1 MEVNIAKTIEK
12 KPDLVQI
19 SSAFRSREGAPLAR
33 DRYVE
38 LQIRKPKTNGS
49 LAKQP
54 AFQRPCE
61 KMTDAIVMDGGNRGQ
76 TVKVCADPTCKVHHP
91 DRPSPQQ
98 LQRDRVQER
107 KRIEKEKIA
116 ITARHRIL
124 AAILERIS
132 VPMKKADLLVV
143 AQYVLTSVPYNRIP
157 ILAKRHKLEI
167 DKSSTSLVELMLRHI
182 SRYDE
187 SGLSRLLLEI
197 SLLESAYRN
206 GGESDSDVLLNTA
219 KRYRVDAEKLQKSV
233 AQEFAAKQ
241 KKKEKKTTPNKDTA

>member
-1 MEVNIAKTIEK
+1 
-12 KPDLVQI
+12 
-19 SSAFRSREGAPLAR
+19 
-33 DRYVE
+33 
-38 LQIRKPKTNGS
+38 
-49 LAKQP
+49 
-54 AFQRPCE
+54 
-61 KMTDAIVMDGGNRGQ
+61 MTDAIVMDGGNRGQ
-76 TVKVCADPTCKVHHP
+76 TVKACADPTCKVHHP

-98 LQRDRVQER
+98 LQRDRAQER

-132 VPMKKADLLVV
+132 VPMKKADLLAV
-143 AQYVLTSVPYNRIP
+143 AQHVLTSVPYNRIP

-167 DKSSTSLVELMLRHI
+167 DKSSTSPAELMLRHI

-206 GGESDSDVLLNTA
+206 GGESDSDDVLLNTA
-219 KRYRVDAEKLQKSV
+219 KRYRVDAEKIQKSV

-241 KKKEKKTTPNKDTA
+241 KKKEKKTTPIKDAA